1 MASFYKF
8 IIRLGFKRKI
18 DMTKS
23 KQRNPED
30 LQLSDKL
37 IKNIT
42 YLVNKSGLTQLEI
55 AALAKI
61 PSTTLNGVIAGSS
74 INPKLHTLASIA
86 RVFDIHVAQLIGEIP
101 LNFSEIT
108 IPILSWNDF
117 DVEKMVINHKINENT
132 NFISSALITENLVFA
147 LKVNNKISDIYREN
161 STIIVEETNQYINND
176 LVILSIN
183 HSEPSIKKIIK
194 EGAEV
199 FLESVTS
206 KLPIQQYD
214 HKNTHIFG
222 VIRETRF

>member
-1 MASFYKF
+1 
-8 IIRLGFKRKI
+8 
-18 DMTKS
+18 MTKD
-23 KQRNPED
+23 KQRDPDD
-30 LQLSDKL
+30 LKLSDKL

-42 YLVNKSGLTQLEI
+42 YLVNKSGLSQLEI

-61 PSTTLNGVIAGSS
+61 PSTTLNGIIIGTS
-74 INPKLHTLASIA
+74 INPKLHTLAAIA
-86 RVFDIHVAQLIGEIP
+86 RVFDIHVAQLIGEVP

-108 IPILSWNDF
+108 IPILSWHDL
-117 DVEKMVINHKINENT
+117 DVQKMLINHKIDENT
-132 NFISSALITENLVFA
+132 NFISSGLITRNLVFA
-147 LKVNNKISDIYREN
+147 LKVNNKISDIYKEN
-161 STIIVEETNQYINND
+161 STIIVEETDQYINND

-183 HSEPSIKKIIK
+183 NSEPSIKKVIK
-194 EGAEV
+194 EGSEV

>member
-1 MASFYKF
+1 
-8 IIRLGFKRKI
+8 
-18 DMTKS
+18 MTKN
-23 KQRNPED
+23 KQRDPDD
-30 LQLSDKL
+30 LKLSDKL

-42 YLVNKSGLTQLEI
+42 YLVNKSGLSQLEI

-61 PSTTLNGVIAGSS
+61 PSTTLNGIIIGTS
-74 INPKLHTLASIA
+74 INPKLHTLAAIA
-86 RVFDIHVAQLIGEIP
+86 RVFDIHVAQLIGEVP

-108 IPILSWNDF
+108 IPIFNWLDL
-117 DVEKMVINHKINENT
+117 DIQKKVINHKIDENT
-132 NFISSALITENLVFA
+132 NFISSGLITKNLVFA
-147 LKVNNKISDIYREN
+147 LKVNSKISDIYREN
-161 STIIVEETNQYINND
+161 STIILEETDQYINND

-183 HSEPSIKKIIK
+183 NSEPSIKKIIK

-222 VIRETRF
+222 IIRETRF

>member
-1 MASFYKF
+1 
-8 IIRLGFKRKI
+8 
-18 DMTKS
+18 MTKN
-23 KQRNPED
+23 KQRDPDD
-30 LQLSDKL
+30 LKLSDKL

-42 YLVNKSGLTQLEI
+42 YLVNKSRLSQLEI

-61 PSTTLNGVIAGSS
+61 PSTTLNGIIIGTS
-74 INPKLHTLASIA
+74 INPKLHTLAAIA
-86 RVFDIHVAQLIGEIP
+86 RVFDIHVAQLIGEVP

-108 IPILSWNDF
+108 IPILNWPDL
-117 DVEKMVINHKINENT
+117 DVQKKVINHKVDENT
-132 NFISSALITENLVFA
+132 NFISSGLITKNLVFA
-147 LKVNNKISDIYREN
+147 LKVNSKISDIYREN
-161 STIIVEETNQYINND
+161 STIILEETDQYINND

-183 HSEPSIKKIIK
+183 NSEPSIKKIIK

-222 VIRETRF
+222 IIRETRF

>member
-1 MASFYKF
+1 
-8 IIRLGFKRKI
+8 
-18 DMTKS
+18 MTKD
-23 KQRNPED
+23 KQRNPDD
-30 LQLSDKL
+30 LKLSDKL

-42 YLVNKSGLTQLEI
+42 YLVNKSGLSQLEI

-61 PSTTLNGVIAGSS
+61 PSTTLNGIIIGTS
-74 INPKLHTLASIA
+74 INPKLHTLAAIA
-86 RVFDIHVAQLIGEIP
+86 RVFDIHVAQLIGEVP

-108 IPILSWNDF
+108 IPILSWHDL
-117 DVEKMVINHKINENT
+117 DVQKMLINHKIDENT
-132 NFISSALITENLVFA
+132 NFISSGLITQNLVFA
-147 LKVNNKISDIYREN
+147 LKVNSKISDIYKEN
-161 STIIVEETNQYINND
+161 SIIIVEETDQYINND

-183 HSEPSIKKIIK
+183 NSEPSIKKVIK

-206 KLPIQQYD
+206 KLPIQPYD

>member
-1 MASFYKF
+1 
-8 IIRLGFKRKI
+8 
-18 DMTKS
+18 MTKN
-23 KQRNPED
+23 KQRD
-30 LQLSDKL
+30 LDDLKLSDKL

-42 YLVNKSGLTQLEI
+42 YLVNKSGLSQLEI

-61 PSTTLNGVIAGSS
+61 PSTTLNGIIIGTS
-74 INPKLHTLASIA
+74 INPKLHTLAAIA
-86 RVFDIHVAQLIGEIP
+86 RVFDIHVAQLIGEVP

-108 IPILSWNDF
+108 IPILNWPDL
-117 DVEKMVINHKINENT
+117 DIQKKVINHKIDENT
-132 NFISSALITENLVFA
+132 NFISSGLITKNLVFA
-147 LKVNNKISDIYREN
+147 LKVNSKISDIYREN
-161 STIIVEETNQYINND
+161 STIILEETDQYINND

-183 HSEPSIKKIIK
+183 NSEPSIKKIIK

-222 VIRETRF
+222 IIRETRF

>member
-1 MASFYKF
+1 M
-8 IIRLGFKRKI
+8 I
-18 DMTKS
+18 KS
-23 KQRNPED
+23 KQRNPDD
-30 LQLSDKL
+30 LKLSDKL

-42 YLVNKSGLTQLEI
+42 YLVNKSGLSQLEI

-61 PSTTLNGVIAGSS
+61 PSTTLNGIIIGTS
-74 INPKLHTLASIA
+74 INPKLHTLAAIA
-86 RVFDIHVAQLIGEIP
+86 RVFDIHVAQLIGEVP

-108 IPILSWNDF
+108 IPILSWHDL
-117 DVEKMVINHKINENT
+117 DIQKMLINHKIDENT
-132 NFISSALITENLVFA
+132 NFISSGLITQNLVFA
-147 LKVNNKISDIYREN
+147 LKVNSKISDIYKEN
-161 STIIVEETNQYINND
+161 SIIIVEETDQYINND

-183 HSEPSIKKIIK
+183 NSEPSIKKVIK
-194 EGAEV
+194 EGSEV

>member
-1 MASFYKF
+1 
-8 IIRLGFKRKI
+8 
-18 DMTKS
+18 MTKN
-23 KQRNPED
+23 KQRDPDD
-30 LQLSDKL
+30 LKLSDKL

-42 YLVNKSGLTQLEI
+42 YLVNKSGLSQLEI

-61 PSTTLNGVIAGSS
+61 PSTTLNGIIIGTS
-74 INPKLHTLASIA
+74 INPKLHTLAAIA
-86 RVFDIHVAQLIGEIP
+86 RVFDIHVAQLIGEVP

-108 IPILSWNDF
+108 IPILNWPDL
-117 DVEKMVINHKINENT
+117 DVQKKVINHKVDENT
-132 NFISSALITENLVFA
+132 NFISSDLITKNLVFA
-147 LKVNNKISDIYREN
+147 LKVNSKISDIYREN
-161 STIIVEETNQYINND
+161 STIILEETDQYINND

-183 HSEPSIKKIIK
+183 NSEPSIKKIIK

-222 VIRETRF
+222 IIRETRF